1 MSRKNIDWEKRFIL
15 LMLTSIIIFVIL
27 GGIIS
32 SYQISLSKIPP
43 MADTAYDSYVESA
56 SFLADELAWT
66 RQYFE
71 YQPINKT
78 SALALQ
84 HLTTIKNMAILSS
97 HIATFLNLIDPAK
110 ASQLRTASLNLEKFY
125 GELKAIYIKDPQKAS
140 TIISTNNELLVKIED
155 NLRSLSSYSTLEDI
169 PESRLDNLVE
179 LTTQLL
185 HNTS

>member
-1 MSRKNIDWEKRFIL
+1 
-15 LMLTSIIIFVIL
+15 
-27 GGIIS
+27 
-32 SYQISLSKIPP
+32 
-43 MADTAYDSYVESA
+43 MAS
-56 SFLADELAWT
+56 
-66 RQYFE
+66 
-71 YQPINKT
+71 
-78 SALALQ
+78 
-84 HLTTIKNMAILSS
+84 LSS

-110 ASQLRTASLNLEKFY
+110 ASQLRTTSLNLEKFY
-125 GELKAIYIKDPQKAS
+125 GKLKAIYIKDPQRAS